1 MLCFFS
7 GDNRDRMKPGLFQ
20 KIKNAFTREQ
30 KIHPLDHRQ
39 AKRWIKQ
46 RLIVVFPELRN
57 NPRALET
64 AYQALGLTP
73 RPGTEE
79 GDADTV
85 FEVSLPT
92 GREPEQ

>member
-1 MLCFFS
+1 
-7 GDNRDRMKPGLFQ
+7 MKSSLFQ
-20 KIKNAFTREQ
+20 KIKNAFAREQ
-30 KIHPLDHRQ
+30 KLHPLDHRQ

-57 NPRALET
+57 NPGALEA
-64 AYQALGLTP
+64 AYQALGLSP
-73 RPGTEE
+73 KPGTEE

-92 GREPEQ
+92 GREPGQ